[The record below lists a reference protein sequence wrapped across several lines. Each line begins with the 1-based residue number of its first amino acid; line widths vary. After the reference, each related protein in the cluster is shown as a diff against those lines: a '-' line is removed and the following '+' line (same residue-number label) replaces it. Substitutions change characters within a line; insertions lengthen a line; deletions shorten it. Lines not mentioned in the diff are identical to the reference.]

1 MVPVGQQ
8 CDCPTGPG
16 WPGPNETGAPMR
28 KSAVD
33 MAAAGMVVLMLWGC
47 WVVYSATVA
56 AR

>member
-1 MVPVGQQ
+1 
-8 CDCPTGPG
+8 
-16 WPGPNETGAPMR
+16 MR